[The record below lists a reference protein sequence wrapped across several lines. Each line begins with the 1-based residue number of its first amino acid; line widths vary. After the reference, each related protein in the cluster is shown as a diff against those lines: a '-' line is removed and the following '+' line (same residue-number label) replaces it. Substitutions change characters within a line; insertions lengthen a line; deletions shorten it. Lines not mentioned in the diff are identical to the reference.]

1 MSDDNQV
8 GWTDEQWNRVRKTVA
23 DEAQKARV
31 AAQFLPLYGPLD
43 PTLVA
48 VPNLRLGYGT
58 PERQRIEVDTNPGTF
73 LTTISVLVQLRTSDV
88 ADPEL
93 ASALVG
99 FRRAANVIARIEDAL
114 VFNGQAGPDQNPSG
128 LGTLQPIYTLTGGA
142 QEDGLVT
149 NNTSPPPSRVD
160 APIPDPVNGGNLVAA
175 ISTAIGRLEA
185 AGQQGPYACVLSQD
199 LFTVAHTPNDNLV
212 LPRDRILPFLGNG
225 PLLRSSTITAANT
238 GVLVALGGEPVE
250 MVVGSDISVTFL
262 QVTTEPRTVFR
273 VSEKVALRVKDW
285 NAVALLHPAPAAA
298 ARR

>member
-31 AAQFLPLYGPLD
+31 AAQFLPLFGPLD
-43 PTLVA
+43 PTVVA

-58 PERQRIEVDTNPGTF
+58 PAQQRIEVDTNPGTF
-73 LTTISVLVQLRTSDV
+73 LTTISVLVELRTSDL

-114 VFNGQAGPDQNPSG
+114 TFNGQPGAGLPPGG
-128 LGTLQPIYTLTGGA
+128 LGGLAPIFSVTGGA
-142 QEDGLVT
+142 QQDGLVPA
-149 NNTSPPPSRVD
+149 NPAAAGGRVD
-160 APIPDPVNGGNLVAA
+160 APIPAPVNGENLVTA
-175 ISTAIGRLEA
+175 ISTAIGNLEA

-199 LFTVAHTPNDNLV
+199 LFTVAHTPNNNLV

-225 PLLRSSTITAANT
+225 PLLRSSTIAATT
-238 GVLVALGGEPVE
+238 GTLVSLGGEPVE

-262 QVTTEPRTVFR
+262 QVTLEPRTVFR

-285 NAVALLHPAPAAA
+285 GAVATLHA
-298 ARR
+298 